1 MKVGGMKLLWGL
13 PLLCGV
19 AIAVVFAG
27 LLLDGFWSSPF
38 SFCIIWRW
46 VALCCAL
53 PCIAA
58 WWLIR
63 EGRRLR
69 GGGDGGGTA
78 FAVAGAALF
87 LLVAAGVGRF
97 LYTSG
102 PWFDGIA
109 AQGMTPDGDEWV
121 LSQAWIDWDDAYG
134 LRLFTRKPGGMWHS
148 WWGGPFW
155 KAHQSPDRYEV
166 RLDGSRH
173 WPEIHFARGGE
184 RIFQHNRQDM
194 HPADLSPAELHA
206 AHRAETGPNRS
217 LLASWKA
224 SQGGGQ

>member
-1 MKVGGMKLLWGL
+1 MKAAGKSLLRCL
-13 PLLCGV
+13 PLLCGG
-19 AIAVVFAG
+19 ALAAVFAV
-27 LLLDGFWSSPF
+27 LLLDGFWASPF
-38 SFCIIWRW
+38 SFCAIWRW

-53 PCIAA
+53 PCTAA
-58 WWLIR
+58 WWLVR
-63 EGRRLR
+63 KGRRLR
-69 GGGDGGGTA
+69 DGGDGGGTA

-97 LYTSG
+97 LHTSG

-109 AQGMTPDGDEWV
+109 AQGTTPDGGEWV
-121 LSQAWIDWDDAYG
+121 LSQAWIDWGDAYG

-166 RLDGSRH
+166 RLEG
-173 WPEIHFARGGE
+173 WPEIRFARGGE
-184 RIFQHNRQDM
+184 RRFQPNRQGM
-194 HPADLSPAELHA
+194 HPADLSPAGLHA

-217 LLASWKA
+217 LLAAWRAGLTEQVK
-224 SQGGGQ
+224 

>member
-1 MKVGGMKLLWGL
+1 MG
-13 PLLCGV
+13 
-19 AIAVVFAG
+19 
-27 LLLDGFWSSPF
+27 
-38 SFCIIWRW
+38 
-46 VALCCAL
+46 
-53 PCIAA
+53 AA
-58 WWLIR
+58 AP
-63 EGRRLR
+63 LR
-69 GGGDGGGTA
+69 GGDRGRICGIAAGRLLEQSVLLLHHLAVGGPVLRAALHRGLVADSGRAAAPRRRGRGRDRFRGGRCGAVAPRGGGRGPLP
-78 FAVAGAALF
+78 VHP
-87 LLVAAGVGRF
+87 
-97 LYTSG
+97 SG

-109 AQGMTPDGDEWV
+109 AQGTTPDGDEWV
-121 LSQAWIDWDDAYG
+121 LSQAWIDWNDAYG

-194 HPADLSPAELHA
+194 HPADLSPADLHA

-217 LLASWKA
+217 LLAAWEAGLSTDA
-224 SQGGGQ
+224 AAPCR

>member
-1 MKVGGMKLLWGL
+1 MKAAGKWILRGL
-13 PLLCGV
+13 AVFC
-19 AIAVVFAG
+19 AVVFAG

-38 SFCIIWRW
+38 SFCVIWRW

-87 LLVAAGVGRF
+87 L
-97 LYTSG
+97 
-102 PWFDGIA
+102 
-109 AQGMTPDGDEWV
+109 
-121 LSQAWIDWDDAYG
+121 
-134 LRLFTRKPGGMWHS
+134 
-148 WWGGPFW
+148 
-155 KAHQSPDRYEV
+155 
-166 RLDGSRH
+166 
-173 WPEIHFARGGE
+173 
-184 RIFQHNRQDM
+184 
-194 HPADLSPAELHA
+194 
-206 AHRAETGPNRS
+206 
-217 LLASWKA
+217 ASWKA